1 MYLAKVHIAP
11 AKSNNAYELHRAL
24 WQLFPDRPNDNRTF
38 LFRVESL
45 SRAFGAQVL
54 MQSHLKPADSG
65 EHVRCLATKVV
76 NYQFQQGQQLRFRLR
91 CNPVKAVK
99 DERKGTVTRNGRTHI
114 RSVRVPLISEEQQQ
128 QWLSSKLKQSGV
140 CLQAVNI
147 VQENPLYFRKT
158 REKRSGK
165 VQPVLFEGLVL
176 VDDPT
181 ALQTAVVEGIGPAKS
196 FGMGLLSLA
205 AC

>member
-24 WQLFPDRPNDNRTF
+24 WQLFPDRPDDNRSF

-54 MQSHLKPADSG
+54 MQSHLKPTGSG

-76 NYQFQQGQQLRFRLR
+76 NYQFQEGQQLRFRLR

-114 RSVRVPLISEEQQQ
+114 RSVRVPLIREEEQQ
-128 QWLSSKLKQSGV
+128 QWLSSKLRQAGAR
-140 CLQAVNI
+140 LQAVNI
-147 VQENPLYFRKT
+147 VQENPLYFRKVQ
-158 REKRSGK
+158 EKRSGK
-165 VQPVLFEGLVL
+165 VQPVLFEGVLLVN
-176 VDDPT
+176 DP
-181 ALQTAVVEGIGPAKS
+181 AAFQIVVADGIGPAKS

-205 AC
+205 NG